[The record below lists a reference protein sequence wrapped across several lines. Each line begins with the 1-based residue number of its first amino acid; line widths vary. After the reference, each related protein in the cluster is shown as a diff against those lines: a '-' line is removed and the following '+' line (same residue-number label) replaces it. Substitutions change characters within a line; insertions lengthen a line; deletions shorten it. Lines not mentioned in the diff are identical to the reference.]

1 MKWWQHVFVWG
12 QNPWSIAQTE
22 NALQFVRK
30 NMEIPQKKEE
40 DPVDIVLFLALA
52 LVLSIAIHRRLHL
65 NFINA
70 RKKNNDCLNCA
81 SNNISLHI
89 IKEKNDEFLKF
100 QYDCTL
106 EKNLLEYLHLSF
118 YNCKMLFCLSWFFNL
133 LC

>member
-1 MKWWQHVFVWG
+1 
-12 QNPWSIAQTE
+12 
-22 NALQFVRK
+22 
-30 NMEIPQKKEE
+30 MEIPQKKEE

-89 IKEKNDEFLKF
+89 IKEKK
-100 QYDCTL
+100 
-106 EKNLLEYLHLSF
+106 
-118 YNCKMLFCLSWFFNL
+118 
-133 LC
+133 